1 MAKRRKFSI
10 AQRNIIINR
19 ASGYCEY
26 CKTHISF
33 SPDTFH
39 LDHFIPLSQG
49 GSDDLEN
56 IILACGGCNKRKSD
70 FTKLIDIITGEESS
84 LFNPRTDNWFEHF
97 TWNEDFTILTGITSK
112 GRVTE
117 KLLELN
123 RLGLITLRKSMLAL
137 KAPPFIK
144 KFYE

>member
-1 MAKRRKFSI
+1 MAKRRKFSAEQRSLI
-10 AQRNIIINR
+10 AER
-19 ASGYCEY
+19 ANGYCEY

-39 LDHFIPLSQG
+39 LDHFKPLSKG

-56 IILACGGCNKRKSD
+56 IILACGGCNERKSD
-70 FTKLIDIITGEESS
+70 FTKFIDTITSEETL
-84 LFNPRTDNWFEHF
+84 LFNPRIDNWFEHF
-97 TWNEDFTILTGITSK
+97 TWSEDYIILIGITPK

-117 KLLELN
+117 NRLDLN
-123 RLGLITLRKSMLAL
+123 RLGVINLRKSMLAL

-144 KFYE
+144 RFYE